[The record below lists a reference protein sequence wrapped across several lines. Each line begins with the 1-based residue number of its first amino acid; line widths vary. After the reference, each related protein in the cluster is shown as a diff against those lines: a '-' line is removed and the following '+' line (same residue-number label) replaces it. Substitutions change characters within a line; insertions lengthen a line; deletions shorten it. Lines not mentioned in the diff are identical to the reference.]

1 MNGAPEEG
9 RVERSEWAGTGRA
22 SCRGRLGG
30 GSEGEPVGLGPG
42 PSAGASWQCWE
53 HQMRS
58 PVWFAQHPA
67 QTGDFS
73 CSERAP
79 YALGFIQILSGLLT
93 NVPLF

>member
-1 MNGAPEEG
+1 
-9 RVERSEWAGTGRA
+9 
-22 SCRGRLGG
+22 
-30 GSEGEPVGLGPG
+30 
-42 PSAGASWQCWE
+42 
-53 HQMRS
+53 MRS